1 MPSPIGAVRERFNR
15 ERLHDRS
22 GPELRRQTRKLIT
35 GMTVFSHSVGAVVV
49 VVLLVVI
56 FPLPDEALAS
66 DTAATNNLIAAVIY
80 VVVAVAIGTVIGI
93 RTSQKATRWLQ
104 EDRHASQEEVAAL
117 LAMPSRLLIEGLLL
131 WAAAIPIFVA
141 INVSTSGTLAFEVA
155 ITIAIGGV
163 TTAALAYLVTSRLS
177 RAMVERALDGAPPR
191 DYGVPGVGARAML
204 AWALATAVPVS
215 GLAIL
220 AAFSLG
226 IEVDSHALARSVLFL
241 GVTALLTGFLA
252 SLIVARSISDP
263 LRRLQAALAKVEA
276 GDLEVQT
283 QVDDAT
289 EVGFLQAGFNRMV
302 DGLRERERV
311 RDLFGRHVGE
321 EVAQR
326 ALEEG
331 IEMGGEEREVSAL
344 FVDVIGSTS
353 IASKR
358 KPAEVVSLLNDFFEI
373 VVAVTDEHG
382 GLVNKFEGDGA
393 LCIFGAPLPL
403 DDHAGAALAAGREMS
418 RRLDSELEGTSAG
431 IGISS
436 GEVVAG
442 NVGAADRFEYT
453 VIGDPVNEAAR
464 LTELAKDKPGK
475 LLASEAALNLAADDE
490 CAHWEL
496 GEEVELRGRD
506 EPTRIASPARV

>member
-1 MPSPIGAVRERFNR
+1 MASPIGAARSFIHRQ
-15 ERLHDRS
+15 RLHDRS
-22 GPELRRQTRKLIT
+22 APELRHQTRKLIT
-35 GMTVFSHSVGAVVV
+35 GTTVFSHFVGAVVV

-56 FPLPDEALAS
+56 FPLPD
-66 DTAATNNLIAAVIY
+66 AAQADENAPTRNLIAAVIY
-80 VVVAVAIGTVIGI
+80 VLVAVAIGTAVGI
-93 RTSQKATRWLQ
+93 RTSQSATGWLE
-104 EDRHASQEEVAAL
+104 EDRAASQSEIASL
-117 LAMPSRLLIEGLLL
+117 LALPSKLLIEGLSL
-131 WAAAIPIFVA
+131 WAAAIPVFVA
-141 INVSTSGTLAFEVA
+141 INIGTSGTLAFEVA
-155 ITIAIGGV
+155 ITIAIGGG
-163 TTAALAYLVTSRLS
+163 TTASMAYLVTSRLS
-177 RAMVERALDGAPPR
+177 RAMIERALDGAPAR
-191 DYGVPGVGARAML
+191 DYDVPGVGARSML
-204 AWALATAVPVS
+204 AWALATAVPVT
-215 GLAIL
+215 GTAIL

-226 IEVDSHALARSVLFL
+226 LDVDSQALARSVLFL
-241 GVTALLTGFLA
+241 TITALITGFIA

-263 LRRLQAALAKVEA
+263 LQRLQEALAQVEA
-276 GDLEVQT
+276 GDLEAQT
-283 QVDDAT
+283 RVDDAT

-326 ALEEG
+326 ALDEG

-353 IASKR
+353 IAAKR
-358 KPAEVVSLLNDFFEI
+358 RPAEVVSLLNEFFDI
-373 VVAVTDEHG
+373 VVSVTDEHG

-403 DDHAGAALAAGREMS
+403 DDHAGAALAAGRQMS
-418 RRLDSELEGTSAG
+418 ERFAKLEEFSAG

-475 LLASEAALNLAADDE
+475 LLASEAALELAAGHE
-490 CAHWEL
+490 RERWEL

-506 EPTRIASPARV
+506 EPTRIASPARD